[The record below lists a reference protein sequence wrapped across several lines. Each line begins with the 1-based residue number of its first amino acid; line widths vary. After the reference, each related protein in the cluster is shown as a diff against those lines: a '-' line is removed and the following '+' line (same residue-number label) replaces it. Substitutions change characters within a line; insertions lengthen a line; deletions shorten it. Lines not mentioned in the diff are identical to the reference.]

1 MDFYSDDS
9 DPDIDE
15 DLREDLDALRR
26 SCILSGADPDAAV
39 AQVSSACLAGPA
51 TPALAAATAAGGDGL
66 SSDDDD
72 EDLALVRSIRENL
85 HRLNKASPASPPPQ
99 GDAPGGDGDPSFS
112 PRPICTWPPSDTDED
127 EDDLETLRAIQ
138 RRFSHYH
145 SSEPPLR
152 SASILSDFGVGNCYS
167 YGRGQLAFTCGPLC
181 GAQSSFR
188 SKFRAR
194 HTPETM
200 STTQFW

>member
-51 TPALAAATAAGGDGL
+51 TPALAAATAPAAAGGDGL

-85 HRLNKASPASPPPQ
+85 HRLNNKASPASPPPP
-99 GDAPGGDGDPSFS
+99 GDAPGDGDPSSS

-127 EDDLETLRAIQ
+127 EDDLKTLLAI
-138 RRFSHYH
+138 
-145 SSEPPLR
+145 
-152 SASILSDFGVGNCYS
+152 
-167 YGRGQLAFTCGPLC
+167 
-181 GAQSSFR
+181 
-188 SKFRAR
+188 
-194 HTPETM
+194 
-200 STTQFW
+200 

>member
-51 TPALAAATAAGGDGL
+51 TPALAAATAPAAAGTDGL
-66 SSDDDD
+66 SSDDDDEED

-85 HRLNKASPASPPPQ
+85 HRLSKASPASPPPP
-99 GDAPGGDGDPSFS
+99 GDAPEGDGDPSFS

-138 RRFSHYH
+138 CRFSHYH
-145 SSEPPLR
+145 SSEFPCDPLR
-152 SASILSDFGVGNCYS
+152 SCLIFRIGNCYS
-167 YGRGQLAFTCGPLC
+167 YGRSQLACGPLC
-181 GAQSSFR
+181 GAKSSFS
-188 SKFRAR
+188 SKFRA
-194 HTPETM
+194 
-200 STTQFW
+200 

>member
-1 MDFYSDDS
+1 MDLYSDDS

-26 SCILSGADPDAAV
+26 SCILSGANPDATV
-39 AQVSSACLAGPA
+39 AQVSSACCLAGPS
-51 TPALAAATAAGGDGL
+51 TPALAAATAPAAAGTDGL
-66 SSDDDD
+66 SSDDDDEED

-85 HRLNKASPASPPPQ
+85 HRVNKASPASPPQ
-99 GDAPGGDGDPSFS
+99 PGGDPSS

-145 SSEPPLR
+145 SSEFPCDPLR
-152 SASILSDFGVGNCYS
+152 SCLILESEIALVLSQSICLWAKKLQY
-167 YGRGQLAFTCGPLC
+167 
-181 GAQSSFR
+181 
-188 SKFRAR
+188 
-194 HTPETM
+194 
-200 STTQFW
+200 

>member
-39 AQVSSACLAGPA
+39 AQVSSACLAGPS
-51 TPALAAATAAGGDGL
+51 TPALAAAGGNDGL
-66 SSDDDD
+66 SSDDD

-85 HRLNKASPASPPPQ
+85 HRLNRASP
-99 GDAPGGDGDPSFS
+99 GDAAGGGDASSS

-145 SSEPPLR
+145 SSEFPCDPLR
-152 SASILSDFGVGNCYS
+152 SCLILELGNCYA
-167 YGRGQLAFTCGPLC
+167 YGHSQLACGPLC
-181 GAQSSFR
+181 GAKSFS

-194 HTPETM
+194 QTPETM
-200 STTQFW
+200 NVTQF